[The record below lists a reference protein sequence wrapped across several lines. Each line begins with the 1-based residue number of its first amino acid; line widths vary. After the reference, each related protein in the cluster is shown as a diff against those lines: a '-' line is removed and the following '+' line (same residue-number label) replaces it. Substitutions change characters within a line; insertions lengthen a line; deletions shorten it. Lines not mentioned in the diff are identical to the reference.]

1 MGIGARFH
9 LFRFSRNCLED
20 LRKKSRRWFDAWFRT
35 SLYFL
40 VEYLGRFLFGNS
52 LKNALQRAPMPTAP
66 PCSDGV
72 LPNCKES
79 CWSAGHNATVS
90 FFWRYSTSK
99 KFPGIQGPVEHL
111 PTADSR
117 ETFRKARSTR
127 AFRKK
132 ETPKRALMKNRA
144 CASKSASGI
153 LTSVGEEKSPRHWP
167 SCHAPGFEVSLRRQN
182 PAQRQVALLRLR
194 RKRGCR
200 CRWVR
205 ASSRA
210 PLRIRGRR
218 SQRGGRPLRGLPR

>member
-1 MGIGARFH
+1 
-9 LFRFSRNCLED
+9 
-20 LRKKSRRWFDAWFRT
+20 
-35 SLYFL
+35 
-40 VEYLGRFLFGNS
+40 
-52 LKNALQRAPMPTAP
+52 MPTAP

-111 PTADSR
+111 STADSR

-167 SCHAPGFEVSLRRQN
+167 SCHAPGFEVSLRCQN